1 MLTQQQIWGGI
12 EAIARGK
19 GWSVSRLAIE
29 AGLDPTALNR
39 SKRIGQGGRPR
50 WPSTETLSRVLGA
63 GGIGLPEFHRLMQHP
78 AGSDD

>member
-1 MLTQQQIWGGI
+1 MFTQKQVWMGI
-12 EAIARGK
+12 ESLARGQ

-39 SKRIGQGGRPR
+39 SKRFGNAGRPR

-63 GGIGLPEFHRLMQHP
+63 TRTSLPEFHHLMQAA
-78 AGSDD
+78 AGDD